1 MANIPITDN
10 TTLLNALKAKAQAL
24 PAKGS
29 GSTDAP
35 DLSGITVAEEDILAG
50 KKERRLYWRRD
61 YRHYDQP

>member
-10 TTLLNALKAKAQAL
+10 TTLLNTLKAKAQAL

-35 DLSGITVAEEDILAG
+35 DLSGITAAAEDILAG
-50 KKERRLYWRRD
+50 KRA
-61 YRHYDQP
+61 